1 METLL
6 EAINTKPRVL
16 MKTHHRNTILLAI
29 VVYALGIGASV
40 AQDEKLEA
48 LYQQWHAALDG
59 NPILVEPH
67 FFDVRIPELR
77 PALEG
82 MMSNRIAMA
91 YFICERVATNQY
103 TDAEMRGPGRLY
115 RDLNLLRYLTGIH
128 VFEAYAKP
136 GEENFIGNVD
146 KFRARFK
153 EDWVS
158 GVFRDPST
166 KIEELCAAAMPRER
180 DGRIDKDTLIAIRHY
195 GIFGLPELTRQMR
208 KHNSRHAFAAYLV
221 VTGQWDVYEEYI
233 SKSNQQFT
241 NAEAKLEHVKQWLDE
256 LKRMTKG
263 AETNE
268 LVQKIST
275 VLAE

>member
-1 METLL
+1 
-6 EAINTKPRVL
+6 
-16 MKTHHRNTILLAI
+16 
-29 VVYALGIGASV
+29 
-40 AQDEKLEA
+40 
-48 LYQQWHAALDG
+48 
-59 NPILVEPH
+59 
-67 FFDVRIPELR
+67 
-77 PALEG
+77 
-82 MMSNRIAMA
+82 
-91 YFICERVATNQY
+91 
-103 TDAEMRGPGRLY
+103 
-115 RDLNLLRYLTGIH
+115 
-128 VFEAYAKP
+128 
-136 GEENFIGNVD
+136 
-146 KFRARFK
+146 
-153 EDWVS
+153 
-158 GVFRDPST
+158 
-166 KIEELCAAAMPRER
+166 MPRER
-180 DGRIDKDTLIAIRHY
+180 DGRIDKDTLIAIRRY